1 MHGDIMG
8 AEKVERINYTIRP
21 ITAADEA
28 FLWQII
34 YYAAH
39 MHEEADKTVADAMQ
53 NATLALYV
61 TAWGRPG
68 DLGFVAEAQPT
79 GVPVGAGWVRLYT
92 GDNKAYSPTD
102 DVTPELAIAVL
113 PAHLN
118 QGIGTAL
125 LQALIAA
132 AQPHFSAIA
141 LNVRAENPALRLYQR
156 LGFVRINEI
165 PNRVGGISYDMR
177 LRFT

>member
-1 MHGDIMG
+1 MG
-8 AEKVERINYTIRP
+8 SANAERINYIIRP

-39 MHEEADKTVADAMQ
+39 LHEETGKTVADAMQ

-68 DLGFVAEAQPT
+68 DLGFLAEDPLT
-79 GVPVGAGWVRLYT
+79 GTRLGASWVRLYT

-102 DVTPELAIAVL
+102 DATPELAIAVL
-113 PAHLN
+113 PDYLN

-125 LQALIAA
+125 MKQLIDMARA
-132 AQPHFSAIA
+132 HYSAIA
-141 LNVRAENPALRLYQR
+141 LNVRSENPAHRLYQR
-156 LGFVRINEI
+156 LGFVTVNEI

-177 LRFT
+177 LHFG